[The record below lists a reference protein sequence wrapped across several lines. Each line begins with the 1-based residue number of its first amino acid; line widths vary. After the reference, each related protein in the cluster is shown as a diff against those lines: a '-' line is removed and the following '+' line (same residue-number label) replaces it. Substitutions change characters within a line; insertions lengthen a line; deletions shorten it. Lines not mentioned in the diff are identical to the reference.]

1 MKCYKCGC
9 QLSAD
14 DFCPNCGADVI
25 LYKRIMSIAN
35 RFYNEGLEK
44 ARVRDLSGSIVS
56 LRQCLKFNKNHVD
69 ARNLLGL
76 VYFETGEVVAA
87 LSEWVISKNL
97 RPKKNIA
104 DDYLNMIQTNQTKLD
119 TINQTIKKYNQALT
133 YCRQDSY
140 DLAIIQLKKVLS
152 LNPKF
157 VRAHQLLALLFINE
171 AQNAESST
179 DKTNPDAV
187 QTAHRK
193 SVENWKLAKNELDK
207 CSRIDANNT
216 TTLRYM
222 KEVTAAYDQND
233 APKDFPFIRKKKD
246 DAVEFK
252 HDNETII
259 QPAGT
264 FEHKS
269 TSSMVNIVLGLA
281 IGVAVTW
288 GMILPARIQKANQ
301 VSDQKVKEIGE
312 QLDEKTATID
322 DMQKQIDDLKESN
335 TELKSSLNDYQGS
348 DGAIQAM
355 DSLNKAV
362 NAYITN
368 PSDLDTIAQSLDT
381 INVDN
386 LGSSMPDSFTS
397 LYQSMLK
404 IVGPQ
409 LSAKSYQEGYKAYT
423 SGDYDN
429 AVIGLSKA
437 YKYDAT
443 NEDALYYMAQAYNKA
458 GKTDD
463 ASKTYQEVISKFPG
477 TEKAN
482 KAKLYLTQIT
492 GGQ

>member
-14 DFCPNCGADVI
+14 DYCPNCGADVS
-25 LYKRIMSIAN
+25 LYKRIMGIAN

-44 ARVRDLSGSIVS
+44 AKVRDLSGAIVC

-133 YCRQDSY
+133 YCRQESH

-157 VRAHQLLALLFINE
+157 VRAHQLLALLYINE
-171 AQNAESST
+171 AQTAESSG
-179 DKTNPDAV
+179 DKTSAEAV
-187 QTAHRK
+187 QTARRK
-193 SVENWKLAKNELDK
+193 SLESWKLAKNELDK
-207 CSRIDANNT
+207 CSRIDTNNT
-216 TTLRYM
+216 TTLRYA
-222 KEVTAAYDQND
+222 KEVGIIFEQNET
-233 APKDFPFIRKKKD
+233 PREIPFVKKKKND
-246 DAVEFK
+246 VIEYK

-259 QPAGT
+259 QPAGLN
-264 FEHKS
+264 EHS
-269 TSSMVNIVLGLA
+269 GTSSIINIVLGLA

-301 VSDQKVKEIGE
+301 ISDQKVKEIGE
-312 QLDEKTATID
+312 QLDAKTATID

-335 TELKSSLNDYQGS
+335 NELKASLNDYQGS
-348 DGAIQAM
+348 DGAVQAM

-362 NAYITN
+362 NVYLSN
-368 PSDLDTIAQSLDT
+368 PSDLDTLAQSLDT
-381 INVDN
+381 IDVAK
-386 LGSSMPDSFTS
+386 LGKSVPDSFSS
-397 LYQSMLK
+397 LYQSMIK
-404 IVGPQ
+404 IVGPN
-409 LSAKSYQEGYKAYT
+409 LSAKSYSEGYKAYT

-429 AVIGLSKA
+429 AVTSLGKA
-437 YKYDAT
+437 FKYDQT

-463 ASKTYQEVISKFPG
+463 ASKTYQEVITKFPG

-482 KAKLYLTQIT
+482 KAKLYLAQLS